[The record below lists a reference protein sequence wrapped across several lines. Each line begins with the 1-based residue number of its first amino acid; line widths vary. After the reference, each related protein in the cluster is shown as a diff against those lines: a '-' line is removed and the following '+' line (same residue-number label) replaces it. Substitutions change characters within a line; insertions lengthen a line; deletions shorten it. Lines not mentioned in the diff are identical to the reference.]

1 MTGSPGPGLGELAA
15 EVARL
20 SDIAALNHLIDR
32 YLAGLDEGLASS
44 ASTSTSGSGSGLGSG
59 PGSGFDAV
67 WAASLFTEDVEL
79 LFPVGSHQGLTGA
92 DGFLREIMERWG
104 RTHHHGSLASVE
116 PDGDRAA
123 VSWSLIASH
132 VHFGSPLPPQPS
144 AYFQIGGRFTG
155 VARRTPDG
163 WRFARLQLRIVW
175 STGSPPGGVTEVDAR
190 TLDAADSRS

>member
-163 WRFARLQLRIVW
+163 WRFARLRLRIVW
-175 STGSPPGGVTEVDAR
+175 STGSPPGGVTEVDDR
-190 TLDAADSRS
+190 TLDAADSRP